1 MEKEVITTNP
11 NSVCSS
17 PETPR
22 KKKLARRRPKNP
34 GYYKI
39 VPELKRR
46 FTRDRRSDVRDI
58 RDIQLLL
65 RQSGFQIQADRFK
78 IVNIY

>member
-1 MEKEVITTNP
+1 METIKYTEQISYSERPETQDT
-11 NSVCSS
+11 
-17 PETPR
+17 PETPK
-22 KKKLARRRPKNP
+22 KKKLAKRRPKNP

-46 FTRDRRSDVRDI
+46 FTRDRRSDVKDI

-65 RQSGFQIQADRFK
+65 RQSGFQIQANR
-78 IVNIY
+78 